1 MLNQKFSNNAKTTL
15 AAPLSSEDVSMT
27 VAANVFNAA
36 VQTYSGFFER
46 VTIKEDGVGI
56 EIVDIT
62 GWSGSTA
69 TITRAVEGSTALNFT
84 EAAIVYSSVTA
95 DWFQQVNDFIW
106 TPTGGL

>member
-1 MLNQKFSNNAKTTL
+1 
-15 AAPLSSEDVSMT
+15 
-27 VAANVFNAA
+27 
-36 VQTYSGFFER
+36 
-46 VTIKEDGVGI
+46 
-56 EIVDIT
+56 VDIT